1 MKKVIVS
8 LLLTIIF
15 CTLPAFSQKEK
26 NELDASQKAFI
37 VSRFCTEVKYNF
49 VHYNNL
55 PYNWDS
61 LCMANLPSLTTTQ
74 SDEDFINGLKQLCAQ
89 LHDGH
94 TFIYQTKWS
103 KNPKEWPRSFPIAT
117 KRVGDQVFV
126 TSVHNSEFKKQGI
139 SYGCE
144 ILEIDGEK
152 VLEYAN
158 KHITPYLA
166 SSTQQWSD
174 YAPFR
179 GYELTNAIGTKI
191 SRMLLR
197 SPKGKIITIESD
209 RNIPWDIPADSSV
222 FEYKVLDGNIGLL
235 SIKSFLNDDFRRE
248 EFDKIYEQIL
258 KTNALIIDIRD
269 NGGGNSDHADYII
282 RHFNDQPV
290 RLGRWSSRM
299 YIAAHGS
306 WDYPQEWFM
315 ESPNPMEPVKDKPIY
330 KKPIALLINATTFSS
345 AENFSVTYR
354 GLNRGKI
361 IGTPTGG
368 STGNPIFIDLGFGLG
383 CSICT
388 KNEWEVDGRNFIGI
402 GIVPD
407 IEVKENADI
416 FLKNKDIVIE
426 KALEILKDSL

>member
-1 MKKVIVS
+1 M
-8 LLLTIIF
+8 
-15 CTLPAFSQKEK
+15 
-26 NELDASQKAFI
+26 
-37 VSRFCTEVKYNF
+37 
-49 VHYNNL
+49 
-55 PYNWDS
+55 
-61 LCMANLPSLTTTQ
+61 
-74 SDEDFINGLKQLCAQ
+74 
-89 LHDGH
+89 
-94 TFIYQTKWS
+94 
-103 KNPKEWPRSFPIAT
+103 
-117 KRVGDQVFV
+117 
-126 TSVHNSEFKKQGI
+126 
-139 SYGCE
+139 
-144 ILEIDGEK
+144 
-152 VLEYAN
+152 
-158 KHITPYLA
+158 
-166 SSTQQWSD
+166 
-174 YAPFR
+174 
-179 GYELTNAIGTKI
+179 
-191 SRMLLR
+191 
-197 SPKGKIITIESD
+197 
-209 RNIPWDIPADSSV
+209 
-222 FEYKVLDGNIGLL
+222 LDGNIGLL